1 MISRWFEKCRMLR
14 VLVITQIEMPE
25 NTMEQNAKEAWAELI
40 FAHHFRASRL
50 ISRLHYY
57 FYVNHLDLAWQKI
70 WLGKRAKSI
79 FIRYKKCMC
88 EKKPSVRLLFY
99 EGGTKC
105 RRGWLWHVNT
115 RQCNPL
121 LTNFWHGVWKNIQN
135 VSIEYLY
142 PKIILVQ
149 KIYPKIYLLI
159 FVPQ

>member
-40 FAHHFRASRL
+40 FAHHFRAWRL
-50 ISRLHYY
+50 ISRRLLLRKSLG
-57 FYVNHLDLAWQKI
+57 FSLAKNMAGEKSQK
-70 WLGKRAKSI
+70 LSI

-88 EKKPSVRLLFY
+88 EKSPVRLLFY

-115 RQCNPL
+115 RQCCNPL
-121 LTNFWHGVWKNIQN
+121 LTNFLAQCGKNYSQCLH
-135 VSIEYLY
+135 SI
-142 PKIILVQ
+142 
-149 KIYPKIYLLI
+149 LLSNTP
-159 FVPQ
+159 VD